1 MCCPSD
7 VSMKEK
13 CVMKYTVYVKGTA
26 VMSCRTLERAKQEC
40 VFHGKDAFI
49 MPHEGGAS

>member
-1 MCCPSD
+1 
-7 VSMKEK
+7 
-13 CVMKYTVYVKGTA
+13 MKYTVYVKGTA
-26 VMSCRTLERAKQEC
+26 VMSCRTLARAKQEC